1 MSKKLIF
8 IRNGKEDLDQLYI
21 RTVDD
26 EVVNPDLGIG
36 YYLYDIDRDIKH
48 KGFKKTWQDGV
59 IASQLNEWYVTS
71 YPCVLDWKQL
81 WFNTEKDKYEI
92 YFIENGK
99 LVNIHDINSFRRA
112 QVIEKLYLSNWFGE
126 Q

>member
-1 MSKKLIF
+1 MKKLIF
-8 IRNGKEDLDQLYI
+8 IRNGKEDLNQLYI
-21 RTVDD
+21 RIADG
-26 EVVNPDLGIG
+26 EIVNPELGIG
-36 YYLYDIDRDIKH
+36 YFLYDIDFDIKY
-48 KGFKKTWQDGV
+48 KGFKKTWQDGI

-71 YPCVLDWKQL
+71 YPSVLDWHQL
-81 WFNTEKDKYEI
+81 WFNTETNRYEI

-126 Q
+126 K